1 MDSSKKIKVL
11 FVCMG
16 NICRSPLAEG
26 VFKQHIAE
34 LNIAD
39 KFLVDSAGTASYHI
53 GDCPDCRAI
62 DVAKD
67 LGVNLDHSAR
77 KFEKKDFANF
87 DYIMVMDHLNHEA
100 VLELSEND
108 LDQEK
113 VFLFR
118 TFDSE
123 STDFY
128 NVPDPYYGSEDD
140 FIEVGQIVS
149 RASRGFIKFLQDS
162 GKI

>member
-26 VFKQHIAE
+26 VFKQNLAE
-34 LNIAD
+34 LGIAD
-39 KFLVDSAGTASYHI
+39 KFIIDSAGTASYHV

-62 DVAKD
+62 HVAKN
-67 LGVNLDHSAR
+67 LGVDLKQAAR
-77 KFEKKDFANF
+77 QFVQQDFTDF

-100 VLELSEND
+100 VLELSVND
-108 LDQEK
+108 GDEDK

-118 TFDSE
+118 TFDSQ
-123 STDFY
+123 SIDFY

-140 FIEVGQIVS
+140 FAEVGEIVS
-149 RASRGFIKFLQDS
+149 RASKGFIEFLRS
-162 GKI
+162 AGKI

>member
-62 DVAKD
+62 NVAKD

-77 KFEKKDFANF
+77 KFEKEDFTNF

-100 VLELSEND
+100 VLELSDND

-118 TFDSE
+118 TFDNE

-140 FIEVGQIVS
+140 FVEVGQIVS
-149 RASRGFIKFLQDS
+149 RASRGFIKFLQES
-162 GKI
+162 GRI